1 MRNDDFDINF
11 DFDKEYDFDPK
22 ILSGDEGFDEDI
34 DLSQFS
40 DEDLGL
46 KPQEG
51 ASQEDASQEENLDE
65 DGDFDFDID
74 EFLNTGSDEED
85 VTFTDEELMDDVPEF
100 AKRDRSSRFDAAGYG
115 ATPEFPAD
123 AVPSDLEEE
132 PPMEEELPMEEEMPD
147 EEAQDEE
154 SDPSDTPER
163 PVRQRRERKP
173 RKEKKPAAPN
183 IFTKFFDLYFAP
195 VLHKELVEEPR
206 DPNAPRRRRKSKLQ
220 IFKEAY
226 LPALVVCVSLILVLS
241 FAIGAASNAVKQY
254 KLDKD
259 TKESHLQA
267 SLSAAQ
273 QAEID
278 KQVAMEQAQ
287 ALATVYNYDDAI
299 TTLDNFISTVDIA
312 DYPDVANLRSEYVNT
327 QSQLVSHQDPSLIPN
342 LSFHVLIHDMA
353 KAKQS
358 EELGGQYNR
367 NFVTTSEFSKIL
379 GELYNNGY
387 VLVDFNSFT
396 TNSGGTILPK
406 NINLPEGKKP
416 LMLTET
422 MVNYFEYMTD
432 HNKDGVQND
441 GDGFAN
447 KLVLDSNGDIKA
459 EYVDSNGNTLVG
471 DYDFVPIL
479 ETFLKEH
486 PDFSYQGAKA
496 TLAVTG
502 MEGIF
507 GYRINSSF
515 TSTRGATYTEEQK
528 AGAQTIVNALRE
540 KGYALACFT
549 YDNIAYGQKNTN
561 QITADLQMW
570 AQQITPVLG
579 DVDILVYARES
590 DISDYTG
597 ATFTAMS
604 NQGFRYFVGN
614 ATSPSTE
621 VNSNY
626 VHQKRLMVTGNTLA
640 WNQAMFNNL
649 FDANSVI
656 DLTTRGNVPN

>member
-1 MRNDDFDINF
+1 MANDDFDLDF

-22 ILSGDEGFDEDI
+22 ILSGDQGLDEDI

-40 DEDLGL
+40 DEELGL
-46 KPQEG
+46 KPQD
-51 ASQEDASQEENLDE
+51 DASQKEGLDE

-74 EFLNTGSDEED
+74 EFLTGGEGDD
-85 VTFTDEELMDDVPEF
+85 ATFTDEELLDDVPEF
-100 AKRDRSSRFDAAGYG
+100 AKRDRSSRFVDAGYG

-123 AVPSDLEEE
+123 AVPSDLDGE
-132 PPMEEELPMEEEMPD
+132 PPMEEDLPMEELPL
-147 EEAQDEE
+147 EEGQDEE
-154 SDPSDTPER
+154 VPVSDSQDPPS
-163 PVRQRRERKP
+163 RQRRDRKKPKKEP
-173 RKEKKPAAPN
+173 REKKPAAPN
-183 IFTKFFDLYFAP
+183 IFTKFLDLYFAP

-206 DPNAPRRRRKSKLQ
+206 DPDAPRRRRKSKLQ

-226 LPALVVCVSLILVLS
+226 LPALVVCLSLILVLS
-241 FAIGAASNAVKQY
+241 FAIGAASNAIKQH
-254 KLDKD
+254 KFEKD
-259 TKESHLQA
+259 AQESHLQS

-273 QAEID
+273 QAEAD
-278 KQVAMEQAQ
+278 SQVAMQQAQ
-287 ALATVYNYDDAI
+287 SLATVYNYSDAI
-299 TTLDNFISTVDIA
+299 TTLDNFLGTVENVGDF
-312 DYPDVANLRSEYVNT
+312 PDLTALRSEYVNT

-353 KAKQS
+353 KAKQN
-358 EELGGQYNR
+358 EEFGGLYNR
-367 NFVTTSEFSKIL
+367 NFVTTSEFTKIL

-387 VLVDFNSFT
+387 VLVNFNSFT
-396 TNSGGTILPK
+396 TNNNGTILPK

-432 HNKDGVQND
+432 HNKDGTQND

-447 KLVLDSNGDIKA
+447 KLVVDDNGDIKA
-459 EYVDSNGNTLVG
+459 EYVDSNGNTLIG

-515 TSTRGATYTEEQK
+515 TSTRGASYTETQK
-528 AGAQTIVNALRE
+528 AGAQTVVNALRE

-570 AQQITPVLG
+570 NQQITPVIG
-579 DVDILVYARES
+579 TVDILVYARES
-590 DISDYTG
+590 DIADYNG

-649 FDANSVI
+649 FDPNSVI
-656 DLTTRGNVPN
+656 DMTTRGNVPN